1 MMPLNSQGGS
11 TLQWIAVPCSASFN
25 LNFPIDE
32 SCRIERSE
40 TYGCVLYKLYISL
53 ATISSTSVS
62 CISSRPDALLRR
74 ACNYGRLKCLRQSGA
89 QLCGAKRCRLRA
101 NLGSYHQPQHL
112 HHHQSSSS
120 SSFNSKVS
128 KCNVSSITM

>member
-1 MMPLNSQGGS
+1 MMPLNSPGGS

-53 ATISSTSVS
+53 ATISSTSAASAADLTRS
-62 CISSRPDALLRR
+62 CAVR
-74 ACNYGRLKCLRQSGA
+74 A
-89 QLCGAKRCRLRA
+89 
-101 NLGSYHQPQHL
+101 
-112 HHHQSSSS
+112 
-120 SSFNSKVS
+120 
-128 KCNVSSITM
+128 ITAD